1 MCLLQLGGTVLHGAC
16 YYGQT
21 TAVAVIL
28 TSKIS
33 VDVRNDVS

>member
-1 MCLLQLGGTVLHGAC
+1 MCLLQYGDTVLHEAC
-16 YYGQT
+16 YYRQT
-21 TAVAVIL
+21 TAAAVIL